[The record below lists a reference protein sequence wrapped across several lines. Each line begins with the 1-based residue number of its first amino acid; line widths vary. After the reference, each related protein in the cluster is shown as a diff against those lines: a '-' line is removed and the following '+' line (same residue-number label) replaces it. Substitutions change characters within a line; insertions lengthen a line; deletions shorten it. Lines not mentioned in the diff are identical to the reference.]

1 MRRKCKCREKCMD
14 EVRRSII
21 SKDLTDKDLG
31 QGLRRRQI
39 YLGWNKRQRNTHPY
53 KRKTDRELDGL
64 HLPKSDPVLSKLSR
78 KRNEK
83 TYCTSLEEILEIET
97 HPDGQISE
105 NELEGGNTRNVRQT
119 STYIW
124 LPNLVTITQTKT
136 NYLSMPTEN
145 GTQNHPC
152 HTTRSSTMRR
162 LKKKHRH
169 ERRFQPSTKT

>member
-1 MRRKCKCREKCMD
+1 M
-14 EVRRSII
+14 
-21 SKDLTDKDLG
+21 TDP
-31 QGLRRRQI
+31 I
-39 YLGWNKRQRNTHPY
+39 
-53 KRKTDRELDGL
+53 
-64 HLPKSDPVLSKLSR
+64 LSKLSR

-83 TYCTSLEEILEIET
+83 TYCTSLEEILEPET
-97 HPDGQISE
+97 HLDGQTSE
-105 NELEGGNTRNVRQT
+105 NELEGGNTRNMRHT

-136 NYLSMPTEN
+136 NDPSMPTEN

-169 ERRFQPSTKT
+169 ERRFQPSSET